1 MKGAKCLLQGAS
13 PETSMLD
20 YFVAWLSRFW
30 HIQQEHVDILLHNSE
45 HDFRYVC
52 MLDALLAFTMLDI
65 LLSGKSHSRWWSLI
79 LHICKTL
86 LERMIFKHKSFKEM
100 LLNRWYK
107 ELMRTFK
114 KQGMKQNYKTH
125 SNEFPHF

>member
-1 MKGAKCLLQGAS
+1 
-13 PETSMLD
+13 
-20 YFVAWLSRFW
+20 
-30 HIQQEHVDILLHNSE
+30 
-45 HDFRYVC
+45 
-52 MLDALLAFTMLDI
+52 
-65 LLSGKSHSRWWSLI
+65 
-79 LHICKTL
+79 
-86 LERMIFKHKSFKEM
+86 MIFKHKSFKEM